1 MVSIV
6 PPAFFFF
13 GICLDRD
20 MTWPSLFPINTKPG
34 DGSIIEINVGL
45 ICLSLPVVFI
55 LFVGRLTNF
64 SESVGSWI
72 RERRSPRPSANES
85 TSNLAQD
92 DIVTPQLPSVPNN
105 PTSLS
110 GMRKFVRNIYHS
122 KAQNSARGET
132 TFTAF
137 DDLVSADVNYHLQLK
152 TLQSKRDE
160 KS

>member
-1 MVSIV
+1 M
-6 PPAFFFF
+6 
-13 GICLDRD
+13 
-20 MTWPSLFPINTKPG
+20 
-34 DGSIIEINVGL
+34 
-45 ICLSLPVVFI
+45 FI

-72 RERRSPRPSANES
+72 RERRSPRASASGS

-92 DIVTPQLPSVPNN
+92 DIVTPHPPVPNN

-152 TLQSKRDE
+152 TLQCKRDE
-160 KS
+160 ES